1 MFIHRSLFLSLF
13 SKSNHRA
20 RYRSNYTPL
29 STARFSIPC
38 SFEFS
43 PSSPHLPRISSTTP
57 RTSRRNLWLILSR
70 FPRRRWNTSSR
81 RSPSPLRFPLSLPR
95 TSRLSLALVSFAHLN
110 LSRCFFF
117 WCFLLILILRCWFP
131 RSAGGDG
138 KLLFATWYLLL
149 CANKRQVS
157 FRFMDHQK
165 RHFFSLKKKRF

>member
-43 PSSPHLPRISSTTP
+43 PSFPHLPRISSTTP
-57 RTSRRNLWLILSR
+57 RISRHNLWLILSR

-95 TSRLSLALVSFAHLN
+95 TSRLSLAPVSSVLR
-110 LSRCFFF
+110 SRCFF
-117 WCFLLILILRCWFP
+117 WCFLILILRSWLP

-149 CANKRQVS
+149 CKQVS
-157 FRFMDHQK
+157 FYGEK
-165 RHFFSLKKKRF
+165 TPFFSKIRVLKIVWHPLE